1 MARWR
6 PIEEGKSRM
15 SRYSRRRSG
24 RGSRGAPARLVSNP
38 LIIVALALFVV
49 GLLGTVVHVSSLPI
63 PQDIGIWSLI
73 TSNILLLIGAFSRE
87 M

>member
-1 MARWR
+1 
-6 PIEEGKSRM
+6 M
-15 SRYSRRRSG
+15 SRYSRRRTRRSSRDEAG
-24 RGSRGAPARLVSNP
+24 RRAGRLVSNP
-38 LIIVALALFVV
+38 LIVVAVALFIV
-49 GLLGTVVHVSSLPI
+49 GLLGTVIHVSGLPI

>member
-1 MARWR
+1 
-6 PIEEGKSRM
+6 M
-15 SRYSRRRSG
+15 SRYSRRRS
-24 RGSRGAPARLVSNP
+24 RSGSRGAPARLVSNP
-38 LIIVALALFVV
+38 LIVVALALFVV

-73 TSNILLLIGAFSRE
+73 TSNVLLLIGAFSRE